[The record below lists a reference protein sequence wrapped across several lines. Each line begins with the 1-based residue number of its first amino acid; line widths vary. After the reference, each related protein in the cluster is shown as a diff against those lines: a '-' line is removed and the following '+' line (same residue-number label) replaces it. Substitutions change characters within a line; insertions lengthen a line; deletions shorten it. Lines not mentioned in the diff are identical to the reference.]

1 MNDAG
6 AALPPGAGASS
17 QTERRSDVESRRREL
32 ATDAAEIGIFDWD
45 LESGR
50 IEGDERLQ
58 RLLGY
63 APGELVGGRT
73 DVLARVHPEDRP
85 SLDRAVAEAAAR
97 PGGDFRA
104 QARAVFPNGTT
115 RWIAARGRVMRV
127 GDGPMRILGAAY
139 DVTDLRTAG
148 DRAAHVL
155 ATMSAGYFAV
165 DRDWCV
171 TFVNSEAERALGK
184 TYEELAGKNLWEAFP
199 GAEERAFG
207 HYYPLAMTT
216 GEMVAFE
223 EYYPNLSTWFEVRAV
238 PSEEGLQVFFLDITQ
253 RHHAEEAAQTAADRL
268 GLLASVSG
276 ELATTLDAE
285 EAVARLARL
294 LVPALASWC
303 LVTVKNE
310 DGSLRDIA
318 WWHDA
323 PSMRPVVEEYA
334 RERMSA
340 LTDNSFVAR
349 ALRTGQPQIVSD
361 ATPAIREV
369 LRPGRAQELLEVLA
383 PQNAMILP
391 LTGRG
396 RTVGLVSLFLD
407 ADRGPLDPNDLVTAR
422 EVAVRAGLALDNARL
437 YRQQADLAEGLQRSL
452 LTDPPEVDGLQLVVR
467 YQPAAQAAAVGGDW
481 YDAFRQP
488 DGATALVIGDV
499 VGHDVQAAAAMGQLR
514 GLLRGIAH
522 RPDADPAT
530 VLTRLDAAMEGLAVN
545 TTATAVVALVEQDA
559 GGASRL
565 RWSNAG
571 HPPPMS
577 IRADG
582 TVTALPNPSPDLL
595 LGFDPSTPRLALE
608 IVAEPGTTLLLYT
621 DGLVERRGQSIDE
634 GLTLLHELLTELA
647 AEGVDLETLCDELL
661 ARLLTDEPE
670 DDVALVAVRLD
681 R

>member
-1 MNDAG
+1 VNDAG
-6 AALPPGAGASS
+6 AALPPRAGASS
-17 QTERRSDVESRRREL
+17 AKERRFGGAQREL
-32 ATDAAEIGIFDWD
+32 ATDAAGIGIFDWD

-63 APGELVGGRT
+63 APGELAGGRN
-73 DVLARVHPEDRP
+73 DVLARVHPD
-85 SLDRAVAEAAAR
+85 DRAQLDHAVEEAARTA
-97 PGGDFRA
+97 GDFRA
-104 QARAVFPNGTT
+104 EARAVLPDGTT
-115 RWIAARGRVMRV
+115 RWIAARGRAMRL

-171 TFVNSEAERALGK
+171 TFVNAEAERALGK
-184 TYEELAGKNLWEAFP
+184 SYDELVGKNLWETFP

-216 GEMVAFE
+216 REVVAFE
-223 EYYPNLSTWFEVRAV
+223 EFYPNLNTWFEVRAV
-238 PSEEGLQVFFLDITQ
+238 PSEQGLQVFFLDITQ

-268 GLLASVSG
+268 ELLASVSG

-294 LVPALASWC
+294 IVPALASWC

-310 DGSLRDIA
+310 DGTLRDIA
-318 WWHDA
+318 WWHED

-334 RERMSA
+334 RERMAA
-340 LTDNSFVAR
+340 LMDNSFVAR
-349 ALRTGQPQIVSD
+349 ALKTGQPQIVRD
-361 ATPAIREV
+361 ATAEISAV
-369 LRPGRAQELLEVLA
+369 LRPGRAKELLPVLA
-383 PQNAMILP
+383 PEHATVLP
-391 LTGRG
+391 LSGRG
-396 RTVGLVSLFLD
+396 RTVGLVSLFLS
-407 ADRGPLDPNDLVTAR
+407 AERGPLDPNDLVTAR

-452 LTDPPEVDGLQLVVR
+452 LTDPPEVEGLQLAVR

-530 VLTRLDAAMEGLAVN
+530 VLSRLDAAMEGLAVN

-559 GGASRL
+559 EGKSRL

-571 HPPPMS
+571 HPPPML
-577 IRADG
+577 IRADR
-582 TVTALPNPSPDLL
+582 TVTALPNPNPDLL

-608 IVAEPGTTLLLYT
+608 LPADPGTTLLLYT

-634 GLTLLHELLTELA
+634 GLALLHDLLVELA
-647 AEGVDLETLCDELL
+647 GEGVELETLCDELL
-661 ARLLTDEPE
+661 ARLLPDEPE
-670 DDVALVAVRLD
+670 DDVALVAVRID
-681 R
+681 Q

>member
-1 MNDAG
+1 MNDAA
-6 AALPPGAGASS
+6 AALPPWAGAAP
-17 QTERRSDVESRRREL
+17 EDGRGEDIESTRREL
-32 ATDAAEIGIFDWD
+32 ATDAAGIGLFDWD
-45 LESGR
+45 LDSGR
-50 IEGDERLQ
+50 IVGDERL
-58 RLLGY
+58 RHLLGCE
-63 APGELVGGRT
+63 PGELAGGRT
-73 DVLARVHPEDRP
+73 DVLSRVHPEDRP
-85 SLDRAVAEAAAR
+85 ALDRAVAEAAADV
-97 PGGDFRA
+97 GGEFRA
-104 QARAVFPNGTT
+104 QARAVLPDGTR
-115 RWIAARGRVMRV
+115 RWIAARGRAMRV

-165 DRDWCV
+165 DREWCV
-171 TFVNSEAERALGK
+171 TFVNAEAERALGK
-184 TYEELAGKNLWEAFP
+184 SFEELAGRNLWEAFP

-207 HYYPLAMTT
+207 HYYRLAMTT

-223 EYYPNLSTWFEVRAV
+223 EYYPTLNTWFEVRAM

-294 LVPALASWC
+294 VVPALASWC
-303 LVTVKNE
+303 LVTVKND

-318 WWHDA
+318 WWHDD
-323 PSMRPVVEEYA
+323 PVMRPVVEEYA
-334 RERMSA
+334 HERMAA
-340 LTDNSFVAR
+340 LMENSYVAR
-349 ALRTGQPQIVSD
+349 VLRTGQPQIISD
-361 ATPAIREV
+361 ATSAIRAV
-369 LRPGRAQELLEVLA
+369 LRPGRAQELLEVLS
-383 PQNAMILP
+383 PENAMIFP

-396 RTVGLVSLFLD
+396 RTLGLVSFFLD
-407 ADRGPLDPNDLVTAR
+407 AARGPLDANDLVTAR

-522 RPDADPAT
+522 RADADPAA

-545 TTATAVVALVEQDA
+545 TTATAVVALVEQHPE
-559 GGASRL
+559 GGSRL

-571 HPPPMS
+571 HPPPML

-647 AEGVDLETLCDELL
+647 GADVDLESLCDELL

-670 DDVALVAVRLD
+670 DDVALVAVRLE

>member
-1 MNDAG
+1 
-6 AALPPGAGASS
+6 
-17 QTERRSDVESRRREL
+17 
-32 ATDAAEIGIFDWD
+32 
-45 LESGR
+45 
-50 IEGDERLQ
+50 
-58 RLLGY
+58 
-63 APGELVGGRT
+63 
-73 DVLARVHPEDRP
+73 
-85 SLDRAVAEAAAR
+85 
-97 PGGDFRA
+97 
-104 QARAVFPNGTT
+104 
-115 RWIAARGRVMRV
+115 
-127 GDGPMRILGAAY
+127 
-139 DVTDLRTAG
+139 
-148 DRAAHVL
+148 
-155 ATMSAGYFAV
+155 
-165 DRDWCV
+165 
-171 TFVNSEAERALGK
+171 
-184 TYEELAGKNLWEAFP
+184 
-199 GAEERAFG
+199 
-207 HYYPLAMTT
+207 
-216 GEMVAFE
+216 
-223 EYYPNLSTWFEVRAV
+223 
-238 PSEEGLQVFFLDITQ
+238 
-253 RHHAEEAAQTAADRL
+253 
-268 GLLASVSG
+268 
-276 ELATTLDAE
+276 
-285 EAVARLARL
+285 
-294 LVPALASWC
+294 VPALASWC
-303 LVTVKNE
+303 LVTIKNE
-310 DGSLRDIA
+310 DGTLRDIA
-318 WWHDA
+318 WWHDD
-323 PSMRPVVEEYA
+323 PSKRPVVEEYA

-340 LTDNSFVAR
+340 LKDNSFVAR
-349 ALRTGQPQIVSD
+349 ALRTGQPQIISD

-369 LRPGRAQELLEVLA
+369 LSPGRARDLLEVLV

-452 LTDPPEVDGLQLVVR
+452 LTEPPTVDGLQLVVR

-488 DGATALVIGDV
+488 DGVTALVIGDV

-559 GGASRL
+559 EGAHRL

-571 HPPPMS
+571 HPPPML

-582 TVTALPNPSPDLL
+582 TVTALPSPSPDLL
-595 LGFDPSTPRLALE
+595 LGFDPSTRRVALE
-608 IVAEPGTTLLLYT
+608 HAAEPGTTLLLYT

-634 GLTLLHELLTELA
+634 GLALLQELLTELA
-647 AEGVDLETLCDELL
+647 GAGVDLDTMCDELL